1 MAKQKNGGGMSLS
14 RMAGYFHMNFDDMIG
29 GLKAVGILNKN
40 GSPKKKYINEE
51 LFYEDGTIADYEEL
65 KNLISAKLGLQ

>member
-1 MAKQKNGGGMSLS
+1 MIKQKKGGGMSLS
-14 RMAGYFHMNFDDMIG
+14 RMAGYLHMNFDVMIG

-40 GSPKKKYINEE
+40 ESPKKKYIDEG

-65 KNLISAKLGLQ
+65 KSLISAKLGL

>member
-1 MAKQKNGGGMSLS
+1 MSRNKDGGGMSLS
-14 RMAGYFHMNFDDMIG
+14 RMAGYFHMNLDVMIG

-40 GSPKKKYINEE
+40 ETPKKKYINEE
-51 LFYEDGTIADYEEL
+51 LFYEDGTIADYEGL